1 MLRRRTAL
9 GKLETLIM
17 DTLWESKEGVSGKDV
32 HAKVLEQRHVALT
45 TVLTVLE
52 RLQKKGL
59 VLKLKDEGKALR
71 FAPSVLKEAFYRE
84 LSRQALK
91 GLLEESKQGTL
102 SAFAD
107 LLGLLTPEEKA
118 ELLRLVEQSKGADD
132 ALEG

>member
-17 DTLWESKEGVSGKDV
+17 DTLWESKERVSGKDV

-59 VLKLKDEGKALR
+59 VLKLKDEGKTLR

-91 GLLEESKQGTL
+91 GLLKESKQGTL

-107 LLGLLTPEEKA
+107 LLGLLTPEERA